1 VAFFPAGIYDARAD
15 PGNCDYR
22 EVQEGDPP
30 DHPIGMCSG
39 QTHKDDIDAAAC
51 PVFCF
56 SFLVSRSS
64 FLVPRFW
71 FLVSGFL
78 FLVKTNHLPD
88 NVVVFWNAFA
98 CVYCTGCLGMFD
110 GWGAKMPFVWAAL
123 LYLCTATFCWHTA
136 IRNGVRTK
144 TTRLF

>member
-1 VAFFPAGIYDARAD
+1 MRVLILGIAIIERCRKATR
-15 PGNCDYR
+15 PTTLSVCALVKHTR
-22 EVQEGDPP
+22 MTLMLLLVQCFVSRFSFLVPR
-30 DHPIGMCSG
+30 
-39 QTHKDDIDAAAC
+39 
-51 PVFCF
+51 F
-56 SFLVSRSS
+56 SFLVSG
-64 FLVPRFW
+64 FW

-144 TTRLF
+144 TTRRF